1 MAQMAVH
8 AEHVLSLF
16 LTEDVT
22 FFFSQCFRF
31 PHSDTNDILSTHMS
45 ERVKFSSPFL
55 H

>member
-22 FFFSQCFRF
+22 FFFPNVF
-31 PHSDTNDILSTHMS
+31 
-45 ERVKFSSPFL
+45 VFL
-55 H
+55 TVTLMIFLVLT